1 MSHFQQEKFVEIA
14 SEYLNLINSEK
25 IFELGSY
32 DVNGS
37 IKPLFSF
44 NEYIGVDVSEGPNV
58 DKIYDGKNLDFLS
71 DNYFDLS
78 ISCNCFEHNP
88 HWKSNLADMYRVT
101 KEEGSII
108 VQIASRGFD
117 EHGTTRTKP
126 SLSIASQEKGWNYYR
141 NVTVKEFLNESSK
154 LNLKYHYIT
163 YNPFSRDLYF
173 FGKKGLKIGDK
184 KNKEIRKEFNK
195 LIKPAFVRHE
205 GEKLRYLKLAW
216 KIVFKFPLFI
226 LMYLLPDPKYQNIRF
241 NYGKNKKKLKN
252 FIRSIFK

>member
-14 SEYLNLINSEK
+14 SEYLNLTHSEK

-44 NEYIGVDVSEGPNV
+44 DEYLGIDVSEGPNV
-58 DKIYDGKNLDFLS
+58 DKIYDGKNLNFLS
-71 DNYFDLS
+71 DDYFDVS

-101 KEEGSII
+101 KEEGHLI

-117 EHGTTRTKP
+117 EHGTVRTDP
-126 SLSIASQEKGWNYYR
+126 SLSLASQEKGWNYYR
-141 NVTVKEFLNESSK
+141 NVTLKEFLNESSK
-154 LNLKYHYIT
+154 LDFKYHYIT

-173 FGKKGLKIGDK
+173 FGKKGLKISNK
-184 KNKEIRKEFNK
+184 KNKEIKKEFNK

-205 GEKLRYLKLAW
+205 GEKLRYIKLAW

-226 LMYLLPDPKYQNIRF
+226 LMYILPDPKYQNIRF
-241 NYGKNKKKLKN
+241 IYSNNKKKLKN
-252 FIRSIFK
+252 FIRSLFK